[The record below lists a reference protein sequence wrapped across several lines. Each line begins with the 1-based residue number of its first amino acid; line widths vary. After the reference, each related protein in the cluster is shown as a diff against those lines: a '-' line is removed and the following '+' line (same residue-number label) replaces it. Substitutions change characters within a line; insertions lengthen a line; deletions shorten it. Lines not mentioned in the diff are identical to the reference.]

1 MLNSRLG
8 VLSVAL
14 ISRALIKNSFSEH
27 FLSPNMFHA
36 QPEADTDPPHQVKC
50 IFLLV
55 CIYLISNGKHTHS
68 KYVVKLGKRSRKF
81 GSFKERRKAP
91 PVPPQLHYDQKM
103 EISADVQKNY
113 GFEITCILAL
123 QSRKYTVYE

>member
-68 KYVVKLGKRSRKF
+68 KYVVNL
-81 GSFKERRKAP
+81 ET
-91 PVPPQLHYDQKM
+91 
-103 EISADVQKNY
+103 KNQTDR
-113 GFEITCILAL
+113 GVWFRVTARAL
-123 QSRKYTVYE
+123 